1 MWDLRGVIP
10 DSEQKTDPLVDK
22 CRNIVADIENEP
34 DRDKARDAV
43 QVDLQEIA
51 EDVAIEESHGLDLDY
66 ISMIAL
72 KDSLGTEFVERIRA
86 IFSEKG
92 HLSKAKNFEFRPP
105 QQEMAMAVARALEEE
120 RHLVVEAGT
129 GVGKSL
135 AYLAPAIL
143 FALEQHKKAI
153 VSTHTINLQ
162 EQLLYKDIPILRK
175 ILPVEF
181 EAALMK
187 GRQNYLCPRRL
198 ERALQQANEL
208 FTGPEQNELSRLA
221 QWARTTRDG
230 SLSDLSVDPDP
241 KVWAQVCSE
250 PHICTTKSC
259 GQSSC
264 FYQQAR
270 KRLLTSDV
278 IVINHTLL
286 FMLLGS
292 PDQQEERESGYLFPN
307 DFIIF
312 DEAHTVEQVASRQV
326 GIGISQYGL
335 RSTIQRLYNAR
346 TRKGL
351 FTVMRDAPGV
361 RLAADLVDRAD
372 QFFAAIESRSDFRK
386 GREFRVRAPEFVTD
400 TITGHLS
407 ALQARISEVAK
418 RADDEFLKAELQ
430 ELGRRIRGA
439 REDTATFLEQ
449 SAHEHVYWVE
459 RTGKTAQFLSL
470 NAAPIDL
477 APVLRRMIF
486 REDCSCVMT
495 SATLSVGR
503 PDLAYLR
510 QRVGAD
516 EAEPLLLGS
525 PFDFSA
531 QMKMFIVQKMPDP
544 RDAGYEE
551 ALEHWIA
558 HFVEETDG
566 RAFVLFTSY
575 RGMQQVADQMRE
587 FFARKKFN
595 LLVQGGGAPRGKL
608 LEQFKTTPR
617 SVLFGTD
624 SFWMGVDVPG
634 EALSNVI
641 ITRLPFAV
649 PDHPLIE
656 AKLELVEE
664 RGGDPF
670 TEYSLPEA
678 ILKLRQGVGRLIRT
692 KIDRGIIVILDNRIV
707 NKPYGRAFLQA
718 LPKCPVKII

>member
-1 MWDLRGVIP
+1 
-10 DSEQKTDPLVDK
+10 
-22 CRNIVADIENEP
+22 
-34 DRDKARDAV
+34 
-43 QVDLQEIA
+43 
-51 EDVAIEESHGLDLDY
+51 
-66 ISMIAL
+66 MIAL
-72 KDSLGTEFVERIRA
+72 KNDIGSEFVERVHA
-86 IFSEKG
+86 FFSENG
-92 HLSKAKNFEFRPP
+92 PLSKAKNFEFRPQ
-105 QQEMAMAVARALEEE
+105 QQEMAARVAQALEEE
-120 RHLVVEAGT
+120 RHLVIEAGT

-135 AYLAPAIL
+135 AYLVPAIL
-143 FALEQHKKAI
+143 FALERHKKAI

-162 EQLLYKDIPILRK
+162 EQLLHKDIPILK
-175 ILPVEF
+175 KVLPVEF
-181 EAALMK
+181 EAALRK

-198 ERALQQANEL
+198 ERAMQQANEL
-208 FTGPEQNELSRLA
+208 FTGPEQSELARLA
-221 QWARTTRDG
+221 EWASTTRAG
-230 SLSDLSVDPDP
+230 SLSDLSVEPDP
-241 KVWAQVCSE
+241 KVWTQVCSE
-250 PHICTTKSC
+250 PHICTQKTC
-259 GQSSC
+259 GQNVLC

-270 KRLLTSDV
+270 KRLLAADLLV
-278 IVINHTLL
+278 MNHTLL
-286 FMLLGS
+286 FMRLGR
-292 PDQQEERESGYLFPN
+292 PDEQAERESGFLFPN

-351 FTVMRDAPGV
+351 FTVMRDANGV
-361 RLAADLVDRAD
+361 TLAADLIDEVDK
-372 QFFAAIESRSDFRK
+372 FFADVESKSDFRK
-386 GREFRVRAPEFVTD
+386 GREFRVRAPDFVPD

-407 ALQARISEVAK
+407 ALQARISEVTK

-430 ELGRRIRGA
+430 ELGRRIR
-439 REDTATFLEQ
+439 DTRDGIAIFLEQ
-449 SAHEHVYWVE
+449 SAREHVYWVE

-486 REDCSCVMT
+486 REDCCCVMT

-525 PFDFSA
+525 PFDFRV

-558 HFVEETDG
+558 HFVEESEG

-608 LEQFKTTPR
+608 LEQFKATPR

-649 PDHPLIE
+649 PDYPLIE

-664 RGGDPF
+664 RGGDAF

-692 KIDRGIIVILDNRIV
+692 KKDQGIIVILDNRIV
-707 NKPYGRAFLQA
+707 TKPYGRAFLAA
-718 LPKCPVKII
+718 LPKCPVEIL